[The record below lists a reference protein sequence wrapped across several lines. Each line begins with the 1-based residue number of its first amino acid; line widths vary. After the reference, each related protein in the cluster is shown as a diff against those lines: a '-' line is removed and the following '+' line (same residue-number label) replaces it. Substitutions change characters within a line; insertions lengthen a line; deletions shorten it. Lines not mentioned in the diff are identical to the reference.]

1 MPVIQIT
8 LVAGRSMEQKKKLY
22 REVTDAVHRTLGT
35 PPEGIR
41 IILNEVPPAH
51 FAVAGEPKTGPS
63 GHASGSG
70 SGSG

>member
-8 LVAGRSMEQKKKLY
+8 LVAGRSTEQKQNMY

-51 FAVAGEPKTGPS
+51 FAVAGIPKTGPS
-63 GHASGSG
+63 GMPPKSGQD
-70 SGSG
+70 